1 MTKDE
6 ARAAVIQATKDFAEK
21 VVAIQVECMATYA
34 EQLAALEPVLKDF
47 TKAEQAGLSAEIDA
61 ILNEVIIT

>member
-21 VVAIQVECMATYA
+21 VANFQAECTDAYGA
-34 EQLAALEPVLKDF
+34 QLAALEPVLKDF
-47 TKAEQAGLSAEIDA
+47 TKTEQAGLSAEIDA
-61 ILNEVIIT
+61 ILNEVILT